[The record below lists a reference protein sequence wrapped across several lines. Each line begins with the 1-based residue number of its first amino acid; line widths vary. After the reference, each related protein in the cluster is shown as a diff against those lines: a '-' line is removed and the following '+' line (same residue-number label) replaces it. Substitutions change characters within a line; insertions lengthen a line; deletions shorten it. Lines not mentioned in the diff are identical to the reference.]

1 MDPWPCPV
9 RSGCYH
15 AASEVTTILKL
26 GRRDYGIILALKYAK
41 LISSVLWMAIM
52 PPRFQKMSMVFTS
65 RLPAGYPWHR
75 WCTAA
80 VVCLLAGSMAVALAP
95 PPSPPPTPKEGH
107 RYKVPYRLTDSQ
119 HVLVRV
125 KLNGKG
131 PFHFILDTGA
141 PAVFLTKNVAKKV
154 GVTADSQG
162 WAVFDSFEI
171 EGGVRLTKVKGR
183 VEDLVQIDGMNTLG
197 LAGVELHGVIGYN
210 VLARFRIE
218 YDFTVDKLGFE
229 HLPNFEPPDPERLR
243 AEGPDDIQMMGPFI
257 KMIAALTGIKANFAV
272 APRGFLGIEVAQRD
286 GKVVI
291 QRVYPGTAAAQAGLQ
306 AGDIIVS
313 VRNQSI
319 DVPAD
324 LHRALRRAG
333 VGSPQVLTIERQG
346 KTLEIRLELGRG
358 L

>member
-1 MDPWPCPV
+1 MRYAPFFGTGLC
-9 RSGCYH
+9 
-15 AASEVTTILKL
+15 L
-26 GRRDYGIILALKYAK
+26 GRWITLASLFV
-41 LISSVLWMAIM
+41 LIGSSAAEVQE
-52 PPRFQKMSMVFTS
+52 PNPRS
-65 RLPAGYPWHR
+65 A
-75 WCTAA
+75 
-80 VVCLLAGSMAVALAP
+80 
-95 PPSPPPTPKEGH
+95 PKETL
-107 RYKVPYRLTDSQ
+107 RYQVPYRLTDSQ

-154 GVTADSQG
+154 GVKTDAQG
-162 WAVFDSFEI
+162 WAIFDTFEI
-171 EGGVRLTKVKGR
+171 EGGVRLTQVKGR
-183 VEDLVQIDGMNTLG
+183 IEDLVQLDGMNTLG

-229 HLPNFEPPDPERLR
+229 FLPNFEPPDPERLR

-257 KMIAALTGIKANFAV
+257 KMIAALTGIKANFAT
-272 APRGFLGIEVAQRD
+272 APRGFLGIEVAHTD

-291 QRVYPGTAAAQAGLQ
+291 QRVYPGTAAAKAGLQ
-306 AGDIIVS
+306 PGDVIAA
-313 VRNQSI
+313 VRAQSI
-319 DVPAD
+319 DAPAD

-333 VGSPQVLTIERQG
+333 VGSAQVLTIERQG
-346 KTLEIRLELGRG
+346 KRQEVRLELGRG

>member
-1 MDPWPCPV
+1 MHTCFPKTSLAFVLPL
-9 RSGCYH
+9 H
-15 AASEVTTILKL
+15 AEN
-26 GRRDYGIILALKYAK
+26 RRQC
-41 LISSVLWMAIM
+41 W
-52 PPRFQKMSMVFTS
+52 F
-65 RLPAGYPWHR
+65 
-75 WCTAA
+75 TAA
-80 VVCLLAGSMAVALAP
+80 ILFLLAGSIATAVPQPTPA
-95 PPSPPPTPKEGH
+95 SSTPKETH

-141 PAVFLTKNVAKKV
+141 PAVFLTKSVAKKV
-154 GVTADSQG
+154 GATVDTQG
-162 WAVFDSFEI
+162 WTVFDNFEI

-183 VEDLVQIDGMNTLG
+183 VEDLVQLDGMNTLG

-218 YDFTVDKLGFE
+218 YDFTADKLGFE
-229 HLPNFEPPDPERLR
+229 YLSNFEPPDPERLR
-243 AEGPDDIQMMGPFI
+243 ADGPNDIQMMGPFI

-272 APRGFLGIEVAQRD
+272 APRGFLGIEVAARE

-306 AGDIIVS
+306 PGDVIVA
-313 VRNQSI
+313 VRNRSI

-346 KTLEIRLELGRG
+346 KPLEIRLELGRG

>member
-1 MDPWPCPV
+1 M
-9 RSGCYH
+9 RSRLQ
-15 AASEVTTILKL
+15 TI
-26 GRRDYGIILALKYAK
+26 
-41 LISSVLWMAIM
+41 
-52 PPRFQKMSMVFTS
+52 SMVPIPS
-65 RLPAGYPWHR
+65 LCPRNRWQRWHI
-75 WCTAA
+75 AA
-80 VVCLLAGSMAVALAP
+80 ALFLLAGSVAAAVAQPTLAN
-95 PPSPPPTPKEGH
+95 PTPQETQ

-141 PAVFLTKNVAKKV
+141 PAVFLTKSVAKKV
-154 GVTADSQG
+154 GVTADNQG

-171 EGGVRLTKVKGR
+171 EGGIRLTKVKGR
-183 VEDLVQIDGMNTLG
+183 IEDLVQLDGMNTLG

-218 YDFTVDKLGFE
+218 YDFTADKLGFE
-229 HLPNFEPPDPERLR
+229 YLPNFEPPDPERLR

-306 AGDIIVS
+306 AGDIIVAI
-313 VRNQSI
+313 RNQSI

-333 VGSPQVLTIERQG
+333 VGSPLVMTIERQG